1 MWRDRLTSEEH
12 ELLPPSRVLIV
23 DDNVQNRELLV
34 AYVEEIP
41 NVRTIGAAN
50 GLEALAKVA
59 DDPPDLV
66 LLDVMMP
73 KMSGFEVCRRLKSDP
88 ETRGIPVIMVT
99 ALDEMGD
106 HERAVDS
113 GTDEFLTKPVNRAEL
128 VDRVTS
134 LLRLHHLHRKRRLE
148 EGRAASEGCDE
159 RVG

>member
-1 MWRDRLTSEEH
+1 MAPEQH
-12 ELLPPSRVLIV
+12 ELLPPSKVLIV

-41 NVRTIGAAN
+41 NVRTIEAAN
-50 GLEALAKVA
+50 GIEALAKVVEVR
-59 DDPPDLV
+59 PDLV
-66 LLDVMMP
+66 LLDIMMP

-88 ETRGIPVIMVT
+88 TTRGIPVLMVT

-113 GTDEFLTKPVNRAEL
+113 GTDEFLTKPVERAEL

-134 LLRLHHLHRKRRLE
+134 LLRLRHLHVKRREE
-148 EGRAASEGCDE
+148 EGEVA
-159 RVG
+159 

>member
-1 MWRDRLTSEEH
+1 MTSQEH
-12 ELLPPSRVLIV
+12 ALLPPSKVLIV

-34 AYVEEIP
+34 AYVEDIP
-41 NVRTIGAAN
+41 NVSTAEAAN
-50 GLEALAKVA
+50 GIEALAKVA
-59 DDPPDLV
+59 EDPPDLV

-88 ETRGIPVIMVT
+88 HTRGIPVVMVT

-106 HERAVDS
+106 HERAADS

-134 LLRLHHLHRKRRLE
+134 LLRLRHVHLRRREE
-148 EGRAASEGCDE
+148 EGEEAPE
-159 RVG
+159 R